1 MSPEVDVLTE
11 EAEET
16 AEAKSMPL
24 LPKKRKG
31 GKLALKLIQ
40 RMEKQNIREE
50 RESVDIPTLGPLGDK
65 KFWDFK
71 VFPKV

>member
-1 MSPEVDVLTE
+1 MTEVDVLTE

-24 LPKKRKG
+24 LPKKYKG
-31 GKLALKLIQ
+31 GKLAVKLIK
-40 RMEKQNIREE
+40 RMEKENIREE
-50 RESVDIPTLGPLGDK
+50 RESVEIPTLGPLGDK

-71 VFPKV
+71 VFPKL